1 MESKE
6 HSYKGRLTVPQAQEI
21 IYDFLLKLV
30 KSCPPDQVLQEFQHL
45 FIQHD
50 ESSSSETI
58 PALHLILFAND
69 ETEFRNTLKRSC
81 YILVNNWEV
90 SRQYEAIQSLVT
102 LFQHPIIY
110 RPTESHILKRLR
122 QWLIQFTESQDF
134 QDLKLFAARYT
145 AAKTVNRPGEWAN
158 RYIPYL
164 LVPQYVNQE
173 NPIEQRRAART
184 LSRRLKDQF
193 KFDLAMYTAY
203 SQRPNF
209 KRRKVQ
215 NPTAL
220 GDEALRLIKAIVAK
234 RGDFSHKNLARLF
247 LEQVKGSSYR
257 YFKSSLP
264 YFLLYT
270 VRSHPVAAQLQAYLI
285 NRLTPLYS
293 DYDAQ
298 MLDSSL
304 LLRTCNRLIDYFTT
318 EDQTT
323 PSHLFSLVLS
333 QGNALT
339 LAVILLKL
347 ILISRGSNLYLEVRI
362 ADLIRYYEQ
371 FPTSQCRWIIHFLEV
386 FRVTFAIYAENIE
399 YNLIRMQNS
408 SNLSLPHPDGL
419 YLPGDDGLANGQAE
433 LFTEEM
439 ETFRIFS
446 QMLYYPVRDNTLD
459 LPPES

>member
-1 MESKE
+1 MWLNGETLATK
-6 HSYKGRLTVPQAQEI
+6 I
-21 IYDFLLKLV
+21 WLV
-30 KSCPPDQVLQEFQHL
+30 C
-45 FIQHD
+45 
-50 ESSSSETI
+50 
-58 PALHLILFAND
+58 
-69 ETEFRNTLKRSC
+69 
-81 YILVNNWEV
+81 
-90 SRQYEAIQSLVT
+90 
-102 LFQHPIIY
+102 
-110 RPTESHILKRLR
+110 
-122 QWLIQFTESQDF
+122 
-134 QDLKLFAARYT
+134 
-145 AAKTVNRPGEWAN
+145 
-158 RYIPYL
+158 
-164 LVPQYVNQE
+164 
-173 NPIEQRRAART
+173 
-184 LSRRLKDQF
+184 
-193 KFDLAMYTAY
+193 
-203 SQRPNF
+203 
-209 KRRKVQ
+209 
-215 NPTAL
+215 
-220 GDEALRLIKAIVAK
+220 
-234 RGDFSHKNLARLF
+234 F

-399 YNLIRMQNS
+399 VQPDQN
-408 SNLSLPHPDGL
+408 
-419 YLPGDDGLANGQAE
+419 AE
-433 LFTEEM
+433 LLEP
-439 ETFRIFS
+439 
-446 QMLYYPVRDNTLD
+446 QPA
-459 LPPES
+459 PPRRPLSAGG